1 MHKSRIILILLFATA
16 TVSVAVGQSDHGPK
30 ATEINRRP
38 LTDFA
43 AKVREAIRSGD
54 VDLKAD
60 FVVELSGRL
69 TPEGKI
75 DPTTA
80 AFTRQEGSPAMVDL
94 VKRSVEAVNDSGFF
108 QYLSNLE
115 GENLRILFH
124 QDGSHFKAG
133 LIIKLANPKRARIF
147 NSVLSVGISLAR
159 QQKMGKEVL
168 SLNEQMEVKLL
179 SAISITTNDNEVSI
193 SLKMPKAEFHEM
205 ADHFL
210 KED

>member
-1 MHKSRIILILLFATA
+1 MHKSRIILILLLATA
-16 TVSVAVGQSDHGPK
+16 TISVAVGQSDHGPK

-43 AKVREAIRSGD
+43 AHARQALRSGD

-80 AFTRQEGSPAMVDL
+80 VFTRQEGSPAMVDL
-94 VKRSVEAVNDSGFF
+94 VQRSVEAVNDSGFF

-115 GENLRILFH
+115 GENLRILLH
-124 QDGSHFKAG
+124 QDGSHVGAG
-133 LIIKLANPKRARIF
+133 LIIKVANATRARSF
-147 NSVLSVGISLAR
+147 ETVLSLGVSLAR
-159 QQKMGKEVL
+159 QQKIGEEVL

-210 KED
+210 KEE